1 MLVHLY
7 RVAIKFTCINGPMIL
22 STCSEG
28 ADSIGPGGW
37 SQCIEGLWFH
47 CLERGGCTYSTLWGL
62 LVV

>member
-37 SQCIEGLWFH
+37 SQCVEH
-47 CLERGGCTYSTLWGL
+47 
-62 LVV
+62 VH